1 MDGVNS
7 SSKIQKDDASTS
19 TGGGQMAA
27 QPQPKPKPVLVQSA
41 NAAPPFLSKTYDM
54 VDDPAT
60 DAVVSWS
67 SANNSFIVWNP
78 PEFARD
84 VLPKYFK
91 HNNLSSFVRQLNT
104 YVPTKW
110 SRKGEVRKDSRSNG
124 DHDMV
129 TKGMGC
135 ILLWHLRTVSVA
147 FCLSHDPAQFELLFV
162 TLYLLLRLDQ
172 CKRFPDKGFR
182 KVDSDRWEFAN
193 EGFLRGQK
201 DLLLNIS
208 RRKPAQGHG
217 HQQTQQAHGQS
228 SSGGACVEV
237 GEFGLE
243 KEVERL
249 KRDKNV
255 LLQELVRLRQQQQST
270 DNQMQ
275 TMAQRLH
282 GMEQWQP
289 QMMSFLAKA
298 VQSPGF
304 LAQFIQQKNE
314 SNRHKTEAN
323 KKRRLKQD
331 GIVDNEHSAASDGQ
345 IVKYQP
351 LTNDAKAMLRQIVKG
366 DTSTRLDSIN
376 NYHDNFLVGD
386 GLSSSSGLDG
396 GKSSSHASGVTLQ
409 EVPPTSGISVDRPSN
424 AISEIQS
431 SPCTTSSEKIT
442 TTQSTDLSALVG
454 GEKVPSISIPQTNTI
469 MPELSQI
476 PEMVQQSV
484 VDIPTEDCVE
494 SETGNGGFIDPICL
508 VPLELDDIAP
518 DPDIDALVD
527 SSSFWDDLIV
537 QGPVPEDIESISMDD
552 KS

>member
-7 SSKIQKDDASTS
+7 SSNIQKDDASTS
-19 TGGGQMAA
+19 TGGAQTAA
-27 QPQPKPKPVLVQSA
+27 QPQPKPKPVVVQSA
-41 NAAPPFLSKTYDM
+41 NAPPPFLSKTYDM

-91 HNNLSSFVRQLNT
+91 HNNFSSFVRQLNT
-104 YVPTKW
+104 Y
-110 SRKGEVRKDSRSNG
+110 
-124 DHDMV
+124 
-129 TKGMGC
+129 
-135 ILLWHLRTVSVA
+135 
-147 FCLSHDPAQFELLFV
+147 
-162 TLYLLLRLDQ
+162 
-172 CKRFPDKGFR
+172 GFR

-243 KEVERL
+243 EEVEAL

-255 LLQELVRLRQQQQST
+255 LMQELVRLRQQQQST

-275 TMAQRLH
+275 TMARQLH
-282 GMEQWQP
+282 GMEQWQL

-304 LAQFIQQKNE
+304 LAQFMQQKNE
-314 SNRHKTEAN
+314 SNRHITEAN

-396 GKSSSHASGVTLQ
+396 GKSSSHASGMTLQ
-409 EVPPTSGISVDRPSN
+409 EVPPTSGISVGRLSS

-431 SPCTTSSEKIT
+431 SPCTTSYEKIT
-442 TTQSTDLSALVG
+442 TTQSTDSSALVG

-476 PEMVQQSV
+476 PEMVPESV

-518 DPDIDALVD
+518 DPDIDALLD

-537 QGPVPEDIESISMDD
+537 QGPVPEDIETISMDD
-552 KS
+552 KG

>member
-1 MDGVNS
+1 
-7 SSKIQKDDASTS
+7 
-19 TGGGQMAA
+19 
-27 QPQPKPKPVLVQSA
+27 
-41 NAAPPFLSKTYDM
+41 M

-91 HNNLSSFVRQLNT
+91 HNNFSSFVRQLNT
-104 YVPTKW
+104 Y
-110 SRKGEVRKDSRSNG
+110 
-124 DHDMV
+124 
-129 TKGMGC
+129 
-135 ILLWHLRTVSVA
+135 
-147 FCLSHDPAQFELLFV
+147 FELLFV

-217 HQQTQQAHGQS
+217 HQQAQQAHEQS
-228 SSGGACVEV
+228 SAGGACVEV

-243 KEVERL
+243 EEVERL

-255 LLQELVRLRQQQQST
+255 LMQELVRLRQQQQST

-282 GMEQWQP
+282 GMEQWQL

-304 LAQFIQQKNE
+304 LAQFMQQKNE
-314 SNRHKTEAN
+314 SNRHITEAN

-386 GLSSSSGLDG
+386 GLSSSTGLDG

-409 EVPPTSGISVDRPSN
+409 EVPPTSGISVDRPSS

-442 TTQSTDLSALVG
+442 TTQSTNSSALVG

-476 PEMVQQSV
+476 PEMVPESV
-484 VDIPTEDCVE
+484 VDIPTEDCME

-518 DPDIDALVD
+518 DPDIDALLD

>member
-7 SSKIQKDDASTS
+7 SSNIQKDDASTS
-19 TGGGQMAA
+19 TGGAQTAA
-27 QPQPKPKPVLVQSA
+27 QPQPKPKPVVVQSA
-41 NAAPPFLSKTYDM
+41 NAPPPFLSKTYDM

-91 HNNLSSFVRQLNT
+91 HNNFSSFVRQLNT
-104 YVPTKW
+104 Y
-110 SRKGEVRKDSRSNG
+110 
-124 DHDMV
+124 
-129 TKGMGC
+129 
-135 ILLWHLRTVSVA
+135 
-147 FCLSHDPAQFELLFV
+147 
-162 TLYLLLRLDQ
+162 
-172 CKRFPDKGFR
+172 GFR

-243 KEVERL
+243 EEVEAL

-255 LLQELVRLRQQQQST
+255 LMQELVRLRQQQQST

-275 TMAQRLH
+275 TMARQLH
-282 GMEQWQP
+282 GMEQWQL

-304 LAQFIQQKNE
+304 LAQFMQQKNE
-314 SNRHKTEAN
+314 SNRHITEAN

-396 GKSSSHASGVTLQ
+396 GKSSSHASGMTLQ
-409 EVPPTSGISVDRPSN
+409 EVPPTSGISVGRLSS

-442 TTQSTDLSALVG
+442 TTQSTDSSALVG

-476 PEMVQQSV
+476 PEMVPESV

-518 DPDIDALVD
+518 DPDIDALLD

-537 QGPVPEDIESISMDD
+537 QGPVPEDIETISMDD
-552 KS
+552 KG

>member
-1 MDGVNS
+1 MDGVNNS
-7 SSKIQKDDASTS
+7 SNIQKDDASTS
-19 TGGGQMAA
+19 TGGAQTAA
-27 QPQPKPKPVLVQSA
+27 QPQPKPKPVVVQSA
-41 NAAPPFLSKTYDM
+41 NAPPPFLSKTYDM

-78 PEFARD
+78 PEFSRD

-91 HNNLSSFVRQLNT
+91 HSNFSSFVRQLNT
-104 YVPTKW
+104 Y
-110 SRKGEVRKDSRSNG
+110 
-124 DHDMV
+124 
-129 TKGMGC
+129 
-135 ILLWHLRTVSVA
+135 
-147 FCLSHDPAQFELLFV
+147 
-162 TLYLLLRLDQ
+162 
-172 CKRFPDKGFR
+172 GFR

-217 HQQTQQAHGQS
+217 HQQTQQAQGQS

-237 GEFGLE
+237 GELGLE
-243 KEVERL
+243 EEVERL

-255 LLQELVRLRQQQQST
+255 LMQELVRLRQQQQST

-282 GMEQWQP
+282 GMEQWQL

-304 LAQFIQQKNE
+304 LAQFMQQKNE
-314 SNRHKTEAN
+314 SNKHITEAN

-366 DTSTRLDSIN
+366 DTSIRLDSIN

-409 EVPPTSGISVDRPSN
+409 EVPPTSGISVDLPSS

-442 TTQSTDLSALVG
+442 TRSTDSSALVG

-476 PEMVQQSV
+476 PEMVPESV
-484 VDIPTEDCVE
+484 VDIPTEDCME
-494 SETGNGGFIDPICL
+494 SETGNGGFIDPIYL

-518 DPDIDALVD
+518 DPDIDALLD
-527 SSSFWDDLIV
+527 SSNFWDDLIV

>member
-7 SSKIQKDDASTS
+7 SSNIQKDDASTS
-19 TGGGQMAA
+19 TGGAQTAA
-27 QPQPKPKPVLVQSA
+27 QPQPKPKPVVVQSA
-41 NAAPPFLSKTYDM
+41 NAPPPFLSKTYDM

-91 HNNLSSFVRQLNT
+91 HNNFSSFVRQLNT
-104 YVPTKW
+104 Y
-110 SRKGEVRKDSRSNG
+110 
-124 DHDMV
+124 
-129 TKGMGC
+129 
-135 ILLWHLRTVSVA
+135 
-147 FCLSHDPAQFELLFV
+147 
-162 TLYLLLRLDQ
+162 
-172 CKRFPDKGFR
+172 GFR

-208 RRKPAQGHG
+208 RRKSAQGHG

-243 KEVERL
+243 EEVEAL

-255 LLQELVRLRQQQQST
+255 LMQELVRLRQQQQST

-275 TMAQRLH
+275 TMARQLH
-282 GMEQWQP
+282 GMEQWQL

-298 VQSPGF
+298 VQSPGV
-304 LAQFIQQKNE
+304 LAQFMQQKNE
-314 SNRHKTEAN
+314 SNRHITEAN

-396 GKSSSHASGVTLQ
+396 GKSSSHASGMTLQ
-409 EVPPTSGISVDRPSN
+409 EVPPTSGISVGRLSS

-442 TTQSTDLSALVG
+442 TTQSTDSSALVG

-476 PEMVQQSV
+476 PEIVPESV

-518 DPDIDALVD
+518 DPDIDALLD

-537 QGPVPEDIESISMDD
+537 QGPVPEDIETISMDD

>member
-7 SSKIQKDDASTS
+7 SSNIQKDDASTS
-19 TGGGQMAA
+19 TGGAQTAA
-27 QPQPKPKPVLVQSA
+27 QPQPKPKPVVVQSA
-41 NAAPPFLSKTYDM
+41 NAPPPFLSKTYDM

-91 HNNLSSFVRQLNT
+91 HNNFSSFVRQLNT
-104 YVPTKW
+104 YRLNGVE
-110 SRKGEVRKDSRSNG
+110 KGKFGKIAGQMLIMTSSQSLSMLLHRFAREWDVYYFG
-124 DHDMV
+124 
-129 TKGMGC
+129 
-135 ILLWHLRTVSVA
+135 ILELWVLH
-147 FCLSHDPAQFELLFV
+147 FV
-162 TLYLLLRLDQ
+162 YRMILHRLDQ

-217 HQQTQQAHGQS
+217 HQQAQQAHGQS
-228 SSGGACVEV
+228 SAGGAY
-237 GEFGLE
+237 
-243 KEVERL
+243 
-249 KRDKNV
+249 
-255 LLQELVRLRQQQQST
+255 
-270 DNQMQ
+270 NQMQ

-282 GMEQWQP
+282 GMEQWQL

-304 LAQFIQQKNE
+304 LAQFMQQKNE
-314 SNRHKTEAN
+314 SNRHMTEAN

-386 GLSSSSGLDG
+386 GLSSSTGLDG

-409 EVPPTSGISVDRPSN
+409 EVPPTSGISVDRPSS

-442 TTQSTDLSALVG
+442 TTQSTNSSALVG

-476 PEMVQQSV
+476 PEMVPESD
-484 VDIPTEDCVE
+484 VDIPTEDCME

-518 DPDIDALVD
+518 DPDIDALLD

>member
-7 SSKIQKDDASTS
+7 SSNIQKDDASTS
-19 TGGGQMAA
+19 TGGAQTAA
-27 QPQPKPKPVLVQSA
+27 QPQPKPKPVVVKSA
-41 NAAPPFLSKTYDM
+41 NAPPPFLSKTYDM

-91 HNNLSSFVRQLNT
+91 HNNFSSFVRQLNT
-104 YVPTKW
+104 Y
-110 SRKGEVRKDSRSNG
+110 
-124 DHDMV
+124 
-129 TKGMGC
+129 
-135 ILLWHLRTVSVA
+135 
-147 FCLSHDPAQFELLFV
+147 
-162 TLYLLLRLDQ
+162 
-172 CKRFPDKGFR
+172 GFR

-217 HQQTQQAHGQS
+217 HQQAQQAHGQS
-228 SSGGACVEV
+228 SAGGACVEV

-243 KEVERL
+243 EEVERL

-255 LLQELVRLRQQQQST
+255 LMQELVRLRQQQQST

-282 GMEQWQP
+282 GMEQWQL

-304 LAQFIQQKNE
+304 LAQFMQQKNE
-314 SNRHKTEAN
+314 SNRHITEAN

-331 GIVDNEHSAASDGQ
+331 GIVGNEHSAASDGQ

-386 GLSSSSGLDG
+386 GLSSSTGLDG

-409 EVPPTSGISVDRPSN
+409 EVPPTSGISVDRPSS

-442 TTQSTDLSALVG
+442 TTQSTNSSALVG

-476 PEMVQQSV
+476 PEMVPESD
-484 VDIPTEDCVE
+484 VDCME

-518 DPDIDALVD
+518 DPDIDALLD

>member
-7 SSKIQKDDASTS
+7 SSNIQKDDASTS
-19 TGGGQMAA
+19 TGGAQTAA
-27 QPQPKPKPVLVQSA
+27 QPQPKPKPVVVQSA
-41 NAAPPFLSKTYDM
+41 NAPPPFLSKTYDM

-91 HNNLSSFVRQLNT
+91 HNNFSSFVRQLNT
-104 YVPTKW
+104 Y
-110 SRKGEVRKDSRSNG
+110 
-124 DHDMV
+124 
-129 TKGMGC
+129 
-135 ILLWHLRTVSVA
+135 
-147 FCLSHDPAQFELLFV
+147 
-162 TLYLLLRLDQ
+162 
-172 CKRFPDKGFR
+172 GFR

-243 KEVERL
+243 EEVEAL

-255 LLQELVRLRQQQQST
+255 LMQELVRLRQQQQST
-270 DNQMQ
+270 DNQMH
-275 TMAQRLH
+275 TMARQLH
-282 GMEQWQP
+282 GMEQWQL

-304 LAQFIQQKNE
+304 LAQFMQQKNE
-314 SNRHKTEAN
+314 SNRHITEAN

-396 GKSSSHASGVTLQ
+396 GKSSSHASGMTLQ
-409 EVPPTSGISVDRPSN
+409 EVPPTSGISVGRLSS

-442 TTQSTDLSALVG
+442 TTQFTDSSALVG

-476 PEMVQQSV
+476 PEMVPESV

-518 DPDIDALVD
+518 DPDIDALLD

-537 QGPVPEDIESISMDD
+537 QGPVPEDIETISMDD
-552 KS
+552 KG

>member
-7 SSKIQKDDASTS
+7 SSNIQKDDASTS
-19 TGGGQMAA
+19 TGGAQTAA
-27 QPQPKPKPVLVQSA
+27 QPQPKPKPVVVQSA
-41 NAAPPFLSKTYDM
+41 NAPPPFLSKTYDM

-91 HNNLSSFVRQLNT
+91 HNNFSSFVRQLNT
-104 YVPTKW
+104 Y
-110 SRKGEVRKDSRSNG
+110 
-124 DHDMV
+124 
-129 TKGMGC
+129 
-135 ILLWHLRTVSVA
+135 
-147 FCLSHDPAQFELLFV
+147 
-162 TLYLLLRLDQ
+162 
-172 CKRFPDKGFR
+172 GFR

-243 KEVERL
+243 EEVERL

-255 LLQELVRLRQQQQST
+255 LMQELVRLRQQQQST

-282 GMEQWQP
+282 GMEQWQL

-304 LAQFIQQKNE
+304 LAQFMQQKNE
-314 SNRHKTEAN
+314 SNRHIAEAN

-366 DTSTRLDSIN
+366 DTSTRPDSIN

-409 EVPPTSGISVDRPSN
+409 EVPPTSGISVDRPSS

-454 GEKVPSISIPQTNTI
+454 GEKVPSIYIPQTNTI

-476 PEMVQQSV
+476 PEMVPERV

-494 SETGNGGFIDPICL
+494 SETENGGFIDPICL

-518 DPDIDALVD
+518 DPDIDALLD
-527 SSSFWDDLIV
+527 SSNFWDDLIV